1 MLYDF
6 LIFIGRFQPFHN
18 GHKYII
24 KKGLEIS
31 NNLIVFCGSANK
43 SRTLKNPFTFLERKK
58 FITDS
63 FSNKINSRLYL
74 ESLDDFDNDRYW
86 LEHINQIVKRI
97 AQNKSVALIGY
108 TKDESSYYLKLFNNM
123 KYIEISKI
131 YDIDATNIRK
141 IIFSFEDA
149 RKIKTNIKSFV
160 PNSVLKLI
168 IDFLD
173 TDHYLELKNKYM
185 HSFNV

>member
-24 KKGLEIS
+24 EKGLEIS

-58 FITDS
+58 FIIGS
-63 FSNKINSRLYL
+63 FSNKINNRLYI
-74 ESLDDFDNDRYW
+74 EPLDDFDDDQCW
-86 LEHINQIVKRI
+86 VEHINQIVKRI
-97 AQNKSVALIGY
+97 VHNKRVALIGH
-108 TKDESSYYLKLFNNM
+108 TKDDSSYYLKLFHNM
-123 KYIEISKI
+123 QYIEIQKI
-131 YDIDATNIRK
+131 YDIDAVNIRN
-141 IIFSFEDA
+141 IIF
-149 RKIKTNIKSFV
+149 NIKDIKKIRKEIKNLVSKE
-160 PNSVLKLI
+160 VLKFI

-173 TDHYLELKNKYM
+173 TEHYLELKNKYM